1 MHHIYH
7 TEAFVLGSRNVGE
20 ANKML
25 SLYTRELGLVYA
37 HAQGIRLGK
46 SKLRFGLQD
55 FSHATVDL
63 VQGKD
68 IWRVTSGVAIQSYG
82 LRLNPQSLKII
93 ASVAK
98 LLERLCVGEE
108 PIPEIFDDLIAT
120 VTHLTHDHIQENYET
135 IELVLVLR
143 ILHNLGYIGR
153 TDTFADYLEAPID
166 PGSEI
171 YKKLEKKTIL
181 FEINR
186 ALKES
191 NL

>member
-68 IWRVTSGVAIQSYG
+68 IGLKYNPNACARYG
-82 LRLNPQSLKII
+82 I
-93 ASVAK
+93 
-98 LLERLCVGEE
+98 CVG
-108 PIPEIFDDLIAT
+108 
-120 VTHLTHDHIQENYET
+120 
-135 IELVLVLR
+135 
-143 ILHNLGYIGR
+143 
-153 TDTFADYLEAPID
+153 
-166 PGSEI
+166 
-171 YKKLEKKTIL
+171 
-181 FEINR
+181 
-186 ALKES
+186 
-191 NL
+191 